1 MNTATDKDKIPIL
14 DVGRFVGA
22 VIVVFVHYETIFGS
36 PIVYGTLGTTFLSWF
51 FVLSGFILSYNYPE
65 IIGRAGYYRFYSHRV
80 IRIFP
85 AYLLAVFVSAA
96 FVSIGYLSL
105 TDQFW
110 EEVHRPLQLR
120 FDLPEDLGPQFWV
133 RATVAHVT
141 FTQSLSEIQ
150 SLNLVFNGPLWSLV
164 LEMYF
169 YVSFPFW
176 LIVLRRA
183 DTLLRIL
190 LSMLGLYVLQLCL
203 IQSWLPPGEN
213 LGLAELN
220 IPVYTNP
227 IVRGSE
233 FILGMLLYRIH
244 LLRPPEV
251 FGRIHPL
258 WLLPAVALYLGTV
271 YLAQNYLPYQYGS
284 FYLSV
289 PAVTL
294 IVFVMSRLDWEPN
307 DLQHRICFFLGGVSY
322 VLYCFHWP
330 LMEMLQ
336 FFDLLPQT
344 LPVML
349 HSVLLAFV
357 LLAFCTIIYLYAEV
371 PLRRRLRRLLNSPQ
385 VKS

>member
-1 MNTATDKDKIPIL
+1 MNTTVEKDKIPIL

-22 VIVVFVHYETIFGS
+22 VIVIFVHYETIFGD

-65 IIGRAGYYRFYSHRV
+65 IVGRAGYRRFYSHRV

-85 AYLLAVFVSAA
+85 AYLLAVLVSAA
-96 FVSIGYLSL
+96 FVSIGYLNL
-105 TDQFW
+105 GDQFW

-120 FDLPEDLGPQFWV
+120 FDLPEDLGPQFWI
-133 RATVAHVT
+133 RATAAHIT

-169 YVSFPFW
+169 YVTFPFW
-176 LIVLRRA
+176 LIALRRV
-183 DTLLRIL
+183 DTLPRIL
-190 LSMLGLYVLQLCL
+190 LLMLALYLLQFGL

-244 LLRPPEV
+244 LLRPPEI
-251 FGRIHPL
+251 FGRFHPL

-294 IVFVMSRLDWEPN
+294 IVYVMSRLDWEP
-307 DLQHRICFFLGGVSY
+307 DDRQHRFCFFLGGVSY

-330 LMEMLQ
+330 LMEILQ
-336 FFDLLPQT
+336 FFDFLPHS
-344 LPVML
+344 LPVLL
-349 HSVLLAFV
+349 HSALLAFI
-357 LLAFCTIIYLYAEV
+357 LLVFCTLIYLYAEV
-371 PLRRRLRRLLNSPQ
+371 PLRQQLRSLF
-385 VKS
+385 KTF

>member
-1 MNTATDKDKIPIL
+1 MNTDVDKDKIPIL

-22 VIVVFVHYETIFGS
+22 VIVIFVHYETIFGN

-65 IIGRAGYYRFYSHRV
+65 IVGRAGYRRFYSHRV

-105 TDQFW
+105 ADQFW

-120 FDLPEDLGPQFWV
+120 FDLPEDLDLQFWI
-133 RATVAHVT
+133 RATVAHIT

-169 YVSFPFW
+169 YVTFPFW
-176 LIVLRRA
+176 LIVLRRVN
-183 DTLLRIL
+183 TLPRIL
-190 LSMLGLYVLQLCL
+190 FLMIALYLLQFGL

-244 LLRPPEV
+244 LLRPPKI
-251 FGRIHPL
+251 FGRFHPF

-294 IVFVMSRLDWEPN
+294 IVYVMSRLDWEPN
-307 DLQHRICFFLGGVSY
+307 DREHRVCFFLGGVSY
-322 VLYCFHWP
+322 VLYRFHWP
-330 LMEMLQ
+330 LMEILQ
-336 FFDLLPQT
+336 FFDFLPQS

-349 HSVLLAFV
+349 HSASLAFI
-357 LLAFCTIIYLYAEV
+357 LLVVCTLIYLYVEV
-371 PLRRRLRRLLNSPQ
+371 PLRRRLRNLFNTSQARS
-385 VKS
+385 